1 MCQILNSQRYC
12 LIKPIHDLHAFQA
25 VSDITEVMHQVAENY
40 LPEKVRDDFVNESTG
55 FPQRFQRAINKGA
68 VGVIKQVIEEYNRAL
83 IGFRDDGSIADDL
96 DKKHSLQPT
105 LIERILNQTYSRTVS
120 PNLKVLSKY
129 QAGTDNVYGELLP
142 KFVSGI
148 LRKDLC
154 MKSTDVF
161 VDLGSGVG
169 NVVLQTALEVGCE
182 SWGCEMMKEY
192 YGVADL
198 QHAEFLARC
207 RLWGL
212 SVGKIFLEKGD
223 FLENAAIK
231 KALRKADTVLVN
243 NQVFTPELNETLT
256 NLFLDLKDG
265 CRVVSLK
272 SFVPSD
278 HRITSRNLNSPYNVL
293 SVEKKRYYSNC
304 VSWTNEGGTYY
315 VSTKD
320 SKRIELF
327 LQKNS

>member
-1 MCQILNSQRYC
+1 MT
-12 LIKPIHDLHAFQA
+12 
-25 VSDITEVMHQVAENY
+25 DITEVMHQVAENY
-40 LPEKVRDDFVNESTG
+40 LPEKARNDFVNESTG
-55 FPQRFQRAINKGA
+55 FPRRFQRAINKEA
-68 VGVIKQVIEEYNRAL
+68 VAVIKQVIEEYNQAL
-83 IGFRDDGSIADDL
+83 VGFRDDGSIASKL
-96 DKKHSLQPT
+96 DQKHSLHPT

-154 MKSTDVF
+154 MKSSDVF

-169 NVVLQTALEVGCE
+169 NVVLQTALEIGCE

-192 YGVADL
+192 YKVADL

-212 SVGKIFLEKGD
+212 AVGKIFLEKGD

-243 NQVFTPELNETLT
+243 NQVFTPELNEALT

-327 LQKNS
+327 LQKHL